1 MFGHNEFNWNQIQH
15 FMGEGDYS
23 WKQSKWLK
31 GNPIKNEKI

>member
-23 WKQSKWLK
+23 KK
-31 GNPIKNEKI
+31 IRRVAKNNL